1 MLSIQRKNLLVGV
14 NRARD
19 QGNLSVLEQ
28 MHLPRIE
35 CPDRVGA
42 DEAFTITV
50 TVGSPQSHPCSDRHF
65 IERVNI
71 YADETLLASVL
82 PRAKSSPPRAR
93 VRVSLR
99 RDVEEI
105 RVQATCNLHGTWE
118 TSREISVDTGEE

>member
-14 NRARD
+14 NRPRD
-19 QGNLSVLEQ
+19 KTNLSVLEK

-35 CPDRVGA
+35 CPDAVGA
-42 DEAFTITV
+42 DEAFTVTV
-50 TVGSPQSHPCSDRHF
+50 TVGQPDSHPHSDRHF

-82 PRAKSSPPRAR
+82 PRAKSSPPTAR

-105 RVQATCNLHGTWE
+105 RAQATCNLHGTWE
-118 TSREISVDTGEE
+118 ASREISVDTGER

>member
-19 QGNLSVLEQ
+19 QGNLSVLEKT
-28 MHLPRIE
+28 HLPRIE
-35 CPDRVGA
+35 CPDKVGA
-42 DEAFTITV
+42 DEAFTIAA
-50 TVGSPQSHPCSDRHF
+50 TVGNPELHPCSDRHF

-71 YADETLLASVL
+71 YADEMLLASVL
-82 PRAKSSPPRAR
+82 PRAESSPPSAR

-118 TSREISVDTGEE
+118 ASREISVDTGEE